1 MPTIS
6 AAAMPTA
13 NERSEISTALMNF
26 SVGRM
31 VNPAVTIR
39 DSGGKMLETPTRPTT
54 SQTANQNS
62 SETLRG
68 IRFPNSRIARSRQLR
83 YFLSTCQI
91 SSTASR

>member
-1 MPTIS
+1 MPMIS

-31 VNPAVTIR
+31 VSPAVTIR
-39 DSGGKMLETPTRPTT
+39 DSGGKMLEIPTRPTT

-62 SETLRG
+62 RETPRG
-68 IRFPNSRIARSRQLR
+68 IRFPNRHIARSGQLK
-83 YFLSTCQI
+83 YFFSTCQI